1 MPKYSDAQIIEA
13 IKSGGKK
20 LDEVMRF
27 IYNHGGYREK
37 IFRYIRSKGG
47 QVSDAEDVFQE
58 GIRHFILSIR
68 KGKYRGESTVE
79 GYLFSMCRNLW
90 FKQFNKSTRTTDL
103 TEKETADE
111 IDTATPEVVLIS
123 EERKQIL
130 NELLSS
136 LGEKC
141 RKVLEMW
148 RLSYSMKEIAAET
161 GYASEGMARKKK
173 HQCMQELLKIVKQTP
188 ELINTLR

>member
-1 MPKYSDAQIIEA
+1 MPKYSDSEIIDA
-13 IKSGGKK
+13 INKGGNK

-47 QVSDAEDVFQE
+47 QISDAEDVFQE
-58 GIRHFILSIR
+58 GIRNLIVSIR
-68 KGKYRGESTVE
+68 KGKYRGESPVE

-103 TEKETADE
+103 TERETQDE
-111 IDTATPEVVLIS
+111 IDTASPEVVLIS

-130 NELLSS
+130 NDLLSA

-148 RLSYSMKEIAAET
+148 RLSYSMKEIAAEV
-161 GYASEGMARKKK
+161 GYASDGMARKKK
-173 HQCMQELLKIVKQTP
+173 HQCMQELLKTVKQTP
-188 ELINTLR
+188 ELLNTLR